1 MSPMFVPGPVDVDDE
16 VLAAQLQP
24 MLPHRSEE
32 FKIIYR
38 RAWRNARQLFYTQ
51 SRVFIVTSSGTGLQE
66 AAIRNLAKKDVLS
79 CVNGAFSQR
88 WFEVAKSNGK
98 QADKLEV
105 EWSQPV
111 TPQAVA
117 EALKRKEY
125 EVITLVHNE
134 TSTGVQNPIQEIA
147 AVVRSLSP
155 NTLIC
160 IDAVSSLGGVKIEMD
175 SWGLDM
181 VLASSQKCLALP
193 PGLALA
199 AVSDR
204 ALAYAQEVPNRGWY
218 FDLVRME
225 EHLQKDS
232 TPATPALSLI
242 YALDLQLDRI
252 LNEGLENRFS
262 RHSEMARLV
271 QDWVLAHGFDIFAA
285 EGYRSST
292 VTTVTNTLKI
302 DINALNDFLSSRDM
316 LIANGYGQLK
326 GKTFRIAHMGETK
339 VKDIK
344 RLLSAL
350 EEFLSIH
357 KLAVT

>member
-32 FKIIYR
+32 FEIIYR

-88 WFEVAKSNGK
+88 WFEVTKSNGK

-105 EWSQPV
+105 DWGQPV

-117 EALKRKEY
+117 EALKEKEY

-134 TSTGVQNPIQEIA
+134 TSTGVQNPIREIA

>member
-1 MSPMFVPGPVDVDDE
+1 
-16 VLAAQLQP
+16 
-24 MLPHRSEE
+24 
-32 FKIIYR
+32 
-38 RAWRNARQLFYTQ
+38 
-51 SRVFIVTSSGTGLQE
+51 
-66 AAIRNLAKKDVLS
+66 
-79 CVNGAFSQR
+79 
-88 WFEVAKSNGK
+88 
-98 QADKLEV
+98 
-105 EWSQPV
+105 
-111 TPQAVA
+111 
-117 EALKRKEY
+117 LKRKEY

-134 TSTGVQNPIQEIA
+134 TSTGVQNPIREIA
-147 AVVRSLSP
+147 AVVRSLRP

-204 ALAYAQEVPNRGWY
+204 ALAYAQEVPDRGWY

-232 TPATPALSLI
+232 TPATPALSLV

-252 LNEGLENRFS
+252 VNEGLENRFS

-285 EGYRSST
+285 EGYRSQT
-292 VTTVTNTLKI
+292 VTTVTNTLKV
-302 DINALNDFLSSRDM
+302 DISALNTFLSSRGM
-316 LIANGYGQLK
+316 LIADGYGQLK

-339 VKDIK
+339 VKDIN

-350 EEFLSIH
+350 EKFLSIH

>member
-1 MSPMFVPGPVDVDDE
+1 MSPMFVPGPVDVADE
-16 VLAAQLQP
+16 VLAAQTQA

-32 FKIIYR
+32 FESIYQ
-38 RAWRNARQLFYTQ
+38 RAWHKAQQLFYTH
-51 SRVFIVTSSGTGLQE
+51 SLVFIVTSSGTGLQE
-66 AAIRNLAKKDVLS
+66 AAIRNLAKKDVLC

-88 WFEVAKSNGK
+88 WFEVAKTNGK
-98 QADKLEV
+98 QVDKLEV
-105 EWSQPV
+105 EWGQPV
-111 TPQAVA
+111 TPQVVA
-117 EALKRKEY
+117 EALEEKEY

-134 TSTGVQNPIQEIA
+134 TSTGVENPIREIA
-147 AVVRSLSP
+147 AVVRSESP
-155 NTLIC
+155 STLIC

-175 SWGLDM
+175 TWGLDM

-204 ALAYAQEVPNRGWY
+204 AMNYAQEVPNRGWY

-225 EHLQKDS
+225 KHLHKDS

-252 LNEGLENRFS
+252 SNEGLETRFS

-271 QDWVLAHGFDIFAA
+271 QDWVLAHNLDIFAA
-285 EGYRSST
+285 EGYRSKT
-292 VTTVTNTLKI
+292 LTTVSNTLGI

-316 LIANGYGQLK
+316 LIANGYGSLK
-326 GKTFRIAHMGETK
+326 DKTFRIAHMGETK
-339 VKDIK
+339 NKDIN
-344 RLLSAL
+344 RLLTSL
-350 EEFLSIH
+350 EEFISKNIN
-357 KLAVT
+357 

>member
-1 MSPMFVPGPVDVDDE
+1 
-16 VLAAQLQP
+16 
-24 MLPHRSEE
+24 
-32 FKIIYR
+32 
-38 RAWRNARQLFYTQ
+38 
-51 SRVFIVTSSGTGLQE
+51 
-66 AAIRNLAKKDVLS
+66 
-79 CVNGAFSQR
+79 
-88 WFEVAKSNGK
+88 
-98 QADKLEV
+98 
-105 EWSQPV
+105 
-111 TPQAVA
+111 
-117 EALKRKEY
+117 
-125 EVITLVHNE
+125 
-134 TSTGVQNPIQEIA
+134 
-147 AVVRSLSP
+147 
-155 NTLIC
+155 
-160 IDAVSSLGGVKIEMD
+160 MD

-204 ALAYAQEVPNRGWY
+204 ALAYAQDVPDRGWY

-339 VKDIK
+339 VKDIN

-350 EEFLSIH
+350 EKFLSIH

>member
-1 MSPMFVPGPVDVDDE
+1 
-16 VLAAQLQP
+16 
-24 MLPHRSEE
+24 
-32 FKIIYR
+32 
-38 RAWRNARQLFYTQ
+38 
-51 SRVFIVTSSGTGLQE
+51 
-66 AAIRNLAKKDVLS
+66 
-79 CVNGAFSQR
+79 VNGAFSQR

-105 EWSQPV
+105 EWGQPV
-111 TPQAVA
+111 TPQEVA

-134 TSTGVQNPIQEIA
+134 TSTGVQNPIREIA
-147 AVVRSLSP
+147 AVVRSLRP

-204 ALAYAQEVPNRGWY
+204 ALAYAQEVPDRGWY

-232 TPATPALSLI
+232 TPATPALSLV

-252 LNEGLENRFS
+252 VNEGLENRFS

-285 EGYRSST
+285 EGYRSQT
-292 VTTVTNTLKI
+292 VTTVTNTLKV
-302 DINALNDFLSSRDM
+302 DISALNTFLSSRGM
-316 LIANGYGQLK
+316 LIADGYGQLK

-339 VKDIK
+339 VKDIN

-350 EEFLSIH
+350 EKFLSIH